1 MSRQLQLARGEAQLP
16 NNRVLSYACGTGDL
30 PPQPYKGRGAVE
42 VVAAVDI
49 MARQLWFVCWPPANH
64 LLCGQ
69 IVTISVP
76 AIHLARYDTCRYAN
90 HAWLSAVEC

>member
-16 NNRVLSYACGTGDL
+16 NNRVLSYVCGTGDL

-49 MARQLWFVCWPPANH
+49 MAKEPWFVSDG
-64 LLCGQ
+64 LLP
-69 IVTISVP
+69 TIHCVARLSRSVCLQSTSP
-76 AIHLARYDTCRYAN
+76 GMIHAGMLTMPGY
-90 HAWLSAVEC
+90 LL

>member
-1 MSRQLQLARGEAQLP
+1 M
-16 NNRVLSYACGTGDL
+16 RVALGTCRHNHM
-30 PPQPYKGRGAVE
+30 QAVGAVE

-64 LLCGQ
+64 LLCSQ

-76 AIHLARYDTCRYAN
+76 AFHLARYDTCRYAN